1 MDEQRI
7 FGPLTLRQF
16 FYVAAG
22 LGLILYIY
30 NNFEQGISIPLIFI
44 IAVATFILV
53 RNARPEPFN
62 ESYIQKKLSFLNPDQ
77 FKKWQQKAIA
87 MIQAQISVREEKGLP
102 ADPELI
108 KIKGILESVFDKR
121 K

>member
-30 NNFEQGISIPLIFI
+30 NNFEQGISIPLIFV

-62 ESYIQKKLSFLNPDQ
+62 ESYIQKKLSLLNPDQ

-102 ADPELI
+102 ADSELI